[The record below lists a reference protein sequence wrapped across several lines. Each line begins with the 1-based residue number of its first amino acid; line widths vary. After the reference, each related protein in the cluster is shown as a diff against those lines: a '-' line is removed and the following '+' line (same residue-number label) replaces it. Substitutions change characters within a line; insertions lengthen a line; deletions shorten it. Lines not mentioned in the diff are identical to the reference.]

1 MTESDLL
8 KLKSEIDRA
17 KVTVAELTGQQTMLT
32 KQLHDDWQCK
42 TIAEAEVKLKEM
54 EANIASIDKKI
65 ERGVQDLETKYNV

>member
-17 KVTVAELTGQQTMLT
+17 KVTVAELTGQQSMLT
-32 KQLHDDWQCK
+32 KQLQDDWQCK